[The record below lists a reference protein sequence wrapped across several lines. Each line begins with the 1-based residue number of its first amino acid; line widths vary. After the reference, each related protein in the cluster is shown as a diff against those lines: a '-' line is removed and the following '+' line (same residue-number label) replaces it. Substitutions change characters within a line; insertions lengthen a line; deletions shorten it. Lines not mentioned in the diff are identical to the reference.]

1 MAMSKM
7 KFAYTMFL
15 ILVTLLFFSGCS
27 QDKPENPPVKNIVR
41 MKITKPAK
49 EERSNEDIQNEI
61 VGIADKDIGQNI
73 NQEPEAVKAD
83 NLPAVETMEYVT
95 KGGETL
101 SEISGK
107 ANINNNPLKWTFLYR
122 NNIEAL
128 SSIRGKGNLYA
139 IPLAAGIRLKITS
152 PEEKKKNLDGLPRA
166 NYTVN
171 ALSSP

>member
-1 MAMSKM
+1 
-7 KFAYTMFL
+7 
-15 ILVTLLFFSGCS
+15 
-27 QDKPENPPVKNIVR
+27 

-107 ANINNNPLKWTFLYR
+107 ANINNNPLKGHSFT
-122 NNIEAL
+122 
-128 SSIRGKGNLYA
+128 
-139 IPLAAGIRLKITS
+139 GIILRPS
-152 PEEKKKNLDGLPRA
+152 PQ
-166 NYTVN
+166 
-171 ALSSP
+171 